1 MLVLPKQLH
10 TSQFVQ
16 DMTGLGLDS
25 QEFSEQSSRW
35 LMWRSKPSPSLTW
48 LRRWKRTKWLQLLS
62 GRMLKSFHSKSFVTR
77 WTSSLRDT
85 HVSLLQTV
93 VNEREQ
99 QTPDTSGLTSQKEF
113 NFVNQLPYSSK
124 TSKDISPLD
133 SAKSLRIWK
142 SLVTR
147 RRGEYSQRQK
157 LATATKENESS
168 SWPTPTARD
177 WKDGTAKS
185 CENTPSNF
193 LLGREVH
200 KFTSH
205 YHTKNNMVGKRAE
218 SCRLNEEWV
227 EQLMGLPRGW
237 TGLGSWEM
245 ESSLP
250 KQNTHLEH

>member
-1 MLVLPKQLH
+1 MLILPKQLH

-25 QEFSEQSSRW
+25 QEFSEQSSRCF
-35 LMWRSKPSPSLTW
+35 MWRSKLTPSLTW

-62 GRMLKSFHSKSFVTR
+62 GRMLRPSHFTSFVTR
-77 WTSSLRDT
+77 WTFSLRDT
-85 HVSLLQTV
+85 HANHLQTV
-93 VNEREQ
+93 ANEREQ
-99 QTPDTSGLTSQKEF
+99 QTQDTSGLTLQKEF

-133 SAKSLRIWK
+133 SAKSLAIWK
-142 SLVTR
+142 SLVTKQ
-147 RRGEYSQRQK
+147 RGEYFQRQK

-237 TGLGSWEM
+237 TGLGSWET